1 MLIYFANR
9 SCNKETDLGLN
20 KYITMYYV
28 HIIFSL
34 LPYAIKLSDRR
45 KIFAQVTFVIMDCMY
60 LSHVKILV
68 VEENHDF

>member
-20 KYITMYYV
+20 KYITMHYV

-45 KIFAQVTFVIMDCMY
+45 KNFAQVTFVIMDCMH